1 MVKQIIVKIAMDS
14 LCYNCNL
21 EHKGH
26 ERISALHTY
35 GYNEDN
41 IIECIPST
49 EKKLVS
55 LKN

>member
-1 MVKQIIVKIAMDS
+1 MDS